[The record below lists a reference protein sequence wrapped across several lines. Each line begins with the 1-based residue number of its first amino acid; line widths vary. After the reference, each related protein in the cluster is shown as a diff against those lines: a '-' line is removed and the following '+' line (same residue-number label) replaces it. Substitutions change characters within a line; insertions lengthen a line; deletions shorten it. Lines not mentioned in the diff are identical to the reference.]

1 MKCERGGD
9 SHYSICKIKQSWK
22 WHLRLEDRAVKVW
35 YREQEREWWLK
46 FSVWGSRAP
55 LWGLASIPHGW
66 WMQESCLPARFGSC
80 RGNCA
85 AFGGRVVSL
94 HTGSEVSGRLREGGM
109 ELSSASTDL
118 KQSRWNDLQSGFYLW
133 NIMLSFQKENSQ
145 MFFLL
150 LPRYILAYM

>member
-35 YREQEREWWLK
+35 YREQEGEWWLK

-80 RGNCA
+80 RGNCCFWRQSSQSSHWFRGLWQTERRWHGA
-85 AFGGRVVSL
+85 QLCFHWLKAEQVKWSSVR
-94 HTGSEVSGRLREGGM
+94 
-109 ELSSASTDL
+109 LSSVEHNALLS
-118 KQSRWNDLQSGFYLW
+118 KREQSDVFPP
-133 NIMLSFQKENSQ
+133 FT
-145 MFFLL
+145 
-150 LPRYILAYM
+150 